1 MRTGTKRARHEAEQH
16 ESLSVL
22 CGLYTLEVRL
32 VLRGAKYIDLVR
44 SMCKPAD
51 APKSVAS
58 WGRVDKGIQG
68 LTLPQDG

>member
-51 APKSVAS
+51 APKSVA
-58 WGRVDKGIQG
+58 
-68 LTLPQDG
+68 